1 MHSKHKPMT
10 MNPVEAGKLYFNK
23 GRDWSRRAAKT
34 GEMPC
39 VKIGDKYF
47 ASVPAIEAMIAN
59 AGKIEP
65 EGA

>member
-1 MHSKHKPMT
+1 MT
-10 MNPVEAGKLYFNK
+10 MHPVEAGKLYFNM
-23 GRDWSRRAAKT
+23 GRDRSWRAAKT

-59 AGKIEP
+59 AGKTEP
-65 EGA
+65 EGSS